1 MIQNPLAMH
10 IPVFFQIC
18 ICIFILSLCEL
29 KLFFFFFPLVCNML
43 SELNAKVFGLAD
55 FYFYTAQCDP
65 ETEMSL
71 WGLA

>member
-1 MIQNPLAMH
+1 MQIQNPLSVH

-18 ICIFILSLCEL
+18 ICIFILSAQV
-29 KLFFFFFPLVCNML
+29 FFLLVCNML
-43 SELNAKVFGLAD
+43 SELNAKVFGLVD

-71 WGLA
+71 RGLA